1 MTTASLHALL
11 SNLIDYAGLFPPA
24 ALDLPTALCN
34 YRRYRATPDAW
45 MLGAFVLPAQQ
56 VVAFRA
62 ALKASAMASSAPP
75 VSLLVGP
82 EDEPPHDLHIVSME
96 VKTNDPKTVRRVVER
111 SGSAMVFVELD
122 PTDEREVMWATL
134 RELGAGA
141 KIRTGG
147 VTPDAFPSPET
158 VANFIIRAADWR
170 VPFKATAGLHHPIRA
185 VHPLTYAGDSPRGV
199 MHGFLN
205 VFLAAAFAWH
215 GMSPDNVERVL
226 TEEDAANFQF
236 TDAGVAW
243 HCRTLTTEDVRAARR
258 EFCRSYGSCSFD
270 EPRADLRALGLLRVS
285 ADEAAAP

>member
-11 SNLIDYAGLFPPA
+11 SHIIDYAGLFPPA
-24 ALDLPTALCN
+24 AVELAAAVHN
-34 YRRYRATPDAW
+34 YQRYRSTADAW
-45 MLGAFVLPAQQ
+45 MLGAFVLPAHQ
-56 VVAFRA
+56 VVLFRSVLQA
-62 ALKASAMASSAPP
+62 AGLSPSALP
-75 VSLLVGP
+75 VSLLVGL
-82 EDEPPHDLHIVSME
+82 EDAPPPDLHIIAVE
-96 VKTNDPKTVRRVVER
+96 AKANDPAVVRRLVER
-111 SGSAMVFVELD
+111 WQPTMVFIELN
-122 PTDEREVMWATL
+122 PLDEREVLWATL

-147 VTPDAFPSPET
+147 ITPDAFPSLET
-158 VANFIIRAADWR
+158 VTSFIIRAADWR

-185 VHPLTYAGDSPRGV
+185 VHPLTYDTNSPRSV

-226 TEEDAANFQF
+226 AEEDAANFQF

-243 HCRTLTTEDVRAARR
+243 HCQTLTTEEIATARR

-270 EPRADLRALGLLRVS
+270 EPRADLRTLRLLI
-285 ADEAAAP
+285 